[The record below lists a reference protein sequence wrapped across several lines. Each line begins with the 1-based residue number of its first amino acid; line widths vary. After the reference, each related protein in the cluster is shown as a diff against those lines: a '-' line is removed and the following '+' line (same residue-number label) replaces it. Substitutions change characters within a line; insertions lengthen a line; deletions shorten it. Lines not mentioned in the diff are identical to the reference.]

1 MTDIEKTPPYS
12 TIIREEYLDEEKKAQ
27 IKATI
32 ETLRRRN
39 NECTPDYRARIRARF
54 TDSFGIT
61 DPLAPKW
68 TLNDFDIGRKLGS
81 GQFGSVYLARERRTG
96 YIVAIKAIKKASL
109 LNTGNEHLLRRE
121 IEIHSHLIHPNILGF
136 FGWFITKTAICLI
149 IEVAPKG
156 ELMDKLSLGGL
167 REPIVSR
174 YMFQMISAIRA
185 CHKMNV
191 IHRDLKP
198 ENILIDLDGRLK
210 LADFGWAAHIPEEPD
225 IAKVIND
232 SNDVPKS
239 YKYLKNRRKTYCGTM
254 DYLSPEIVRQEWYG
268 KEVDIWCLGI
278 LCFELATG
286 GPPFKYDVPEEI
298 PCEEEKARRKQQYE
312 IQYGD
317 LEPKLLP
324 FMSAEICDFLRHTLE
339 KNPDLRM
346 TPYEMLRHP
355 FITKYN
361 AREIENELYA
371 DTKFPESETTAY
383 EPDENTTKHSWRFS
397 RLFLTGYRANQGEA
411 C

>member
-1 MTDIEKTPPYS
+1 MTENYKVPYYVNKRFESSYPHNSDARKKIEAEVDFAVYS
-12 TIIREEYLDEEKKAQ
+12 AQ
-27 IKATI
+27 CECNLKR
-32 ETLRRRN
+32 LRRDLYFAQLTN
-39 NECTPDYRARIRARF
+39 N
-54 TDSFGIT
+54 SLMG
-61 DPLAPKW
+61 

-210 LADFGWAAHIPEEPD
+210 LADFGWAA
-225 IAKVIND
+225 
-232 SNDVPKS
+232 
-239 YKYLKNRRKTYCGTM
+239 YLKNRRKTYCGTM

-286 GPPFKYDVPEEI
+286 GPPFK
-298 PCEEEKARRKQQYE
+298 
-312 IQYGD
+312 
-317 LEPKLLP
+317 
-324 FMSAEICDFLRHTLE
+324 
-339 KNPDLRM
+339 
-346 TPYEMLRHP
+346 
-355 FITKYN
+355 
-361 AREIENELYA
+361 
-371 DTKFPESETTAY
+371 TT
-383 EPDENTTKHSWRFS
+383 
-397 RLFLTGYRANQGEA
+397 
-411 C
+411 

>member
-1 MTDIEKTPPYS
+1 
-12 TIIREEYLDEEKKAQ
+12 
-27 IKATI
+27 
-32 ETLRRRN
+32 
-39 NECTPDYRARIRARF
+39 
-54 TDSFGIT
+54 
-61 DPLAPKW
+61 
-68 TLNDFDIGRKLGS
+68 
-81 GQFGSVYLARERRTG
+81 
-96 YIVAIKAIKKASL
+96 
-109 LNTGNEHLLRRE
+109 
-121 IEIHSHLIHPNILGF
+121 
-136 FGWFITKTAICLI
+136 
-149 IEVAPKG
+149 
-156 ELMDKLSLGGL
+156 
-167 REPIVSR
+167 
-174 YMFQMISAIRA
+174 MISAIRA

-225 IAKVIND
+225 
-232 SNDVPKS
+232 
-239 YKYLKNRRKTYCGTM
+239 RRKTYCGTM

-346 TPYEMLRHP
+346 TPDEMLRHP

-371 DTKFPESETTAY
+371 DTKFPDFPREARYEFSKEPISMLKNAHVHYVLKIGDFSQSEIAFVENDY
-383 EPDENTTKHSWRFS
+383 LREP
-397 RLFLTGYRANQGEA
+397 
-411 C
+411 